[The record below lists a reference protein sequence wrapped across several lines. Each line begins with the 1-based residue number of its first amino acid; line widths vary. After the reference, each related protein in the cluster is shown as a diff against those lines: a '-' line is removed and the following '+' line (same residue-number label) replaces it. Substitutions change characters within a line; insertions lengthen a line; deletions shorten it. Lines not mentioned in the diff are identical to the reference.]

1 MSRRLYD
8 TAYFGFARCVSTVR
22 GSRCRW
28 SRWPER
34 RRCGQVIKY
43 KQVEILRYKKTG
55 SGCARRRTG
64 RGMCR
69 AHWPTRAGTKTSE
82 CVAQPHLIQFAA
94 VSRLHPGSWNRCF
107 EVDMRDDVHGAS
119 RLVNGDGSAAR
130 WRWPCCRDGSRSWRR
145 RFNGALASGEQPKLC
160 TV

>member
-1 MSRRLYD
+1 M
-8 TAYFGFARCVSTVR
+8 STVR
-22 GSRCRW
+22 GSRCQW

-34 RRCGQVIKY
+34 RRCGQYIKKY
-43 KQVEILRYKKTG
+43 KHVEMSASRGRVLDD
-55 SGCARRRTG
+55 ARRRTS
-64 RGMCR
+64 RGVCR

-94 VSRLHPGSWNRCF
+94 VSRLHPGSWNWCF
-107 EVDMRDDVHGAS
+107 EVDMRVDVHGAS

-130 WRWPCCRDGSRSWRR
+130 WRWRCCRDGSRSWRR